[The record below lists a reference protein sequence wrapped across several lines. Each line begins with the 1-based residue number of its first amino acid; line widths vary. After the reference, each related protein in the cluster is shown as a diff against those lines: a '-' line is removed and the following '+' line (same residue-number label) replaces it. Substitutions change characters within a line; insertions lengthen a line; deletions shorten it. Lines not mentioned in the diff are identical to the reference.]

1 MKIPQENIALINVI
15 KSNKGEYYDDY
26 LRYDSRERFFW
37 NLSCV
42 RRHSLD
48 WYPFTGDS
56 KVLVVGDNFGAI
68 VGAVCDRANQVD
80 VLVDVEEYA
89 ETIKVRYSQRS
100 NLNVY
105 TYGVED
111 FSQLA
116 SQDCAI
122 VYLEDNWDYDWNNS
136 YQVDNLLQIASE
148 HLSDD
153 AKLIVMARGDKAYDL
168 KRILYKKGFVYQ
180 NSIDPLGTGYLFIES
195 SRNSFEPQNILPE
208 QIESNRDKLVDS
220 EWVKSNWLPL
230 GGGEVFDQDIAL
242 IDNVKK
248 VEIDL
253 LSELLC
259 FCKEHSLRVY
269 PIYGTLLGIMRDGGM
284 IPGDDDVDV
293 AMPREDFD
301 KLVVLRTDFS
311 GDYFLQTPYNDN
323 CFYGGYLKLRNKS
336 TTAINP
342 QNEFVD
348 VCEGI
353 GIDIFPLDNVFA
365 NSFKEKCKKRIIRF
379 LQRLL
384 FAKSYGYFR
393 QFRDMP
399 MLKWKAY
406 KYFGK
411 LFDKKKLVDRLY
423 KKMEEGQQESGK
435 YAIYCHYNG
444 RLDIAKYFNKKDF
457 KKTFSLN
464 YEGQLLDVPAGWNNV
479 LISTYGEG
487 YLEKPGFNE
496 WKQRHGFY
504 DVSVPYHVYKKR
516 FGGLKYPSTIT
527 EPIVLFGDGSVF
539 KGCLEYYQSRV
550 NITYLVQLP
559 GESKIESVMGM
570 KVYSWDEFEELK
582 VPRESYRAII
592 CSGNSRRAESILKAN
607 GFEDYYI
614 FWYNRQWMLYANQS
628 AIWAEIERSK

>member
-1 MKIPQENIALINVI
+1 MNLVQVDKNILNII
-15 KSNKGEYYDDY
+15 KTYQTEYYDQY
-26 LRYDSRERFFW
+26 LEYESRENVFW
-37 NLSCV
+37 NLSEI
-42 RRHSLD
+42 RRKSLE
-48 WYPFTGDS
+48 WYRIANNHN
-56 KVLVVGDNFGAI
+56 VLIIGDNYGAI
-68 VGAVCDRANQVD
+68 TGIASEMAGNVD
-80 VLVDVEEYA
+80 VIVQTEDCSDA
-89 ETIKVRYSQRS
+89 IRARYKSRD
-100 NLNVY
+100 NIEVY
-105 TYGVED
+105 TSSNDLPERQLD
-111 FSQLA
+111 FVIINL
-116 SQDCAI
+116 
-122 VYLEDNWDYDWNNS
+122 DNVVDYDWQNS
-136 YQVDNLLQIASE
+136 FVVDTYIDKIFNRIT
-148 HLSDD
+148 DD
-153 AKLIVMARGDKAYDL
+153 CIILVLARGEKEYDL
-168 KRILYKKGFVYQ
+168 ERILYNHGFKYQ
-180 NSIDPLGTGYLFIES
+180 NVIDYAGVGYIFIEACCQ
-195 SRNSFEPQNILPE
+195 SFEKFEISATTVERNRNELADCLWVRKNYLP
-208 QIESNRDKLVDS
+208 I
-220 EWVKSNWLPL
+220 
-230 GGGEVFDQDIAL
+230 GGPEVIDQDINL
-242 IDNVKK
+242 IEDVKK

-253 LSELLC
+253 LTELMRV
-259 FCKEHSLRVY
+259 CKAHSLQLY
-269 PIYGTLLGIMRDGGM
+269 PIYGTLLGAMRDGG
-284 IPGDDDVDV
+284 IISGDDDVDV
-293 AMPREDFD
+293 AMPRADYN
-301 KLVVLRTDFS
+301 KLIELQGEFTE
-311 GDYFLQTPYNDN
+311 DYFLQTPYNDN
-323 CFYGGYLKLRNKS
+323 CFYGGYLKLRNKA

-406 KYFGK
+406 KYVGK
-411 LFDKKKLVDRLY
+411 LFDKKKLVDMLY
-423 KKMEEGQQESGK
+423 EKMEEGQQESGK

-457 KKTFSLN
+457 KKIFSLN

-592 CSGNSRRAESILKAN
+592 CSGDSRRAESILNDN

>member
-1 MKIPQENIALINVI
+1 MKVNLVQVDKNILNII
-15 KSNKGEYYDDY
+15 KTYQTEYYDKY
-26 LRYDSRERFFW
+26 LEYESRENVFW
-37 NLSCV
+37 NLSAIRRKSLEWYRIAKNHNVLIIGDNYGAITGIASEMAGNVDVIVQTEDCLDAIRV
-42 RRHSLD
+42 RYKSRNNIAVYTSSNDLPERQFDFVIISLD
-48 WYPFTGDS
+48 N
-56 KVLVVGDNFGAI
+56 VV
-68 VGAVCDRANQVD
+68 
-80 VLVDVEEYA
+80 
-89 ETIKVRYSQRS
+89 
-100 NLNVY
+100 
-105 TYGVED
+105 
-111 FSQLA
+111 
-116 SQDCAI
+116 
-122 VYLEDNWDYDWNNS
+122 DYDWQNS
-136 YQVDNLLQIASE
+136 FVVDTYIDGI
-148 HLSDD
+148 SDRITD
-153 AKLIVMARGDKAYDL
+153 DCMILVLARGEKEYDL
-168 KRILYKKGFVYQ
+168 ERILYNHGFKYQ
-180 NSIDPLGTGYLFIES
+180 NEIDYASLGFIFIEVCYQP
-195 SRNSFEPQNILPE
+195 FEKFEIPATIV
-208 QIESNRDKLVDS
+208 ESNRNELVDCS
-220 EWVKSNWLPL
+220 WVRKNYLPI
-230 GGGEVFDQDIAL
+230 GGPEVIDQDTNL
-242 IDNVKK
+242 IEDVKK

-253 LSELLC
+253 LAELKRVC
-259 FCKEHSLRVY
+259 EANSLQLY
-269 PIYGTLLGIMRDGGM
+269 PIYGTLLGAMRDGGF

-293 AMPREDFD
+293 AMPRADYN
-301 KLVVLRTDFS
+301 KLIELQEEFT
-311 GDYFLQTPYNDN
+311 GDYFLQTPYNEN

-348 VCEGI
+348 ICEGI
-353 GIDIFPLDNVFA
+353 GIDIFPLDTVYS
-365 NSFKEKCKKRIIRF
+365 NSFKEKRKKRSIRF

-406 KYFGK
+406 KYVGK

-423 KKMEEGQQESGK
+423 EKMEEGQHESGK

-504 DVSVPYHVYKKR
+504 DVNVPYQVYKKR
-516 FGGLKYPSTIT
+516 FGGLKYPSTIS
-527 EPIVLFGDGSVF
+527 EPIILFGDGSVF

-550 NITYLVQLP
+550 NIIYLVQLP
-559 GESKIESVMGM
+559 GESKMESVMGM
-570 KVYSWDEFEELK
+570 QVLSWDEFEKLK
-582 VPRESYRAII
+582 VPRESYRAVI
-592 CSGNSRRAESILKAN
+592 CSGDSRRAESILKDN

-614 FWYNRQWMLYANQS
+614 FWYNRQWMLHANQS